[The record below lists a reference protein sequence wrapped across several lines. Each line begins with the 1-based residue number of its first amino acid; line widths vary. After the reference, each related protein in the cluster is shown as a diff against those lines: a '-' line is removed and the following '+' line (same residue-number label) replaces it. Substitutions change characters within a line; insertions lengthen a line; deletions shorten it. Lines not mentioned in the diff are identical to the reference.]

1 MHKVEIFI
9 IIVDI
14 VFLAAFLLMSL
25 GTAFALV
32 YYRKEISE
40 GKKRKARKRL
50 ELDRL
55 QSLRA
60 EKDSELLL
68 V

>member
-9 IIVDI
+9 RIVDI

-60 EKDSELLL
+60 EKDSELQL